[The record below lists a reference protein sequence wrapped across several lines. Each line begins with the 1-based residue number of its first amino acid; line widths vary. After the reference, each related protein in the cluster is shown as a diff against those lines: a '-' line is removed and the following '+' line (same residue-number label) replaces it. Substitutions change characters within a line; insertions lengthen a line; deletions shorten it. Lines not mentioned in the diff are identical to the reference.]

1 MGLAALLWWYL
12 NHRTSAK
19 VHLITGPDFG
29 ASFRDHIQI
38 TVYGAI
44 VVYGCSDCKC
54 YSLESCSI
62 CLVHYFSSLLS
73 IHLPFE
79 YFSGSLLVMKGIG
92 WSHLL
97 EPVSS
102 FALQRWCSM
111 FLRVYSRII
120 LIRRCLGH
128 LLILTVSL
136 SPFWSSGACY
146 HVQVRR
152 GHHLLSVADSLNFH
166 QEADQDLVLP
176 NHLCHAWN
184 VSL

>member
-1 MGLAALLWWYL
+1 MALLCWYL
-12 NHRTSAK
+12 HHQTSTEP
-19 VHLITGPDFG
+19 HLITGPDFG

-38 TVYGAI
+38 TVYDAI
-44 VVYGCSDCKC
+44 VVYGCSGCKC

-62 CLVHYFSSLLS
+62 CPVHYSWLLLS
-73 IHLPFE
+73 IHSPFGC
-79 YFSGSLLVMKGIG
+79 FSGSLLVMKGIG
-92 WSHLL
+92 WCHLL
-97 EPVSS
+97 EPVSW

-111 FLRVYSRII
+111 FLRVYSRIV
-120 LIRRCLGH
+120 LIRRCLGR

-136 SPFWSSGACY
+136 SPFWSSGAYC

-166 QEADQDLVLP
+166 QEADQDLVFS